1 MRSASACAA
10 LATCACVFGV
20 SLALA
25 GDHQVELEHVSRKDS
40 SPPRAGVIRAGRV
53 RHIEKGSPL
62 DVAAHP
68 VPNRAEI
75 SATDAELTR
84 KLKKMKEL
92 IYGIHSG
99 VDKSSRL
106 RATSM
111 KQKFNKLS
119 TVIAT
124 LADQKDSL
132 YRENVKMRKEM
143 KSTVERLQRVEMQL
157 KVEAKRADDNDVK
170 RWFEAKSGEIADYL
184 HSNGLQNYADPKFSP
199 IVAGLVI
206 YGLVLFPLM
215 AASGYVLRHVKS
227 LSLVHALKAI
237 SIFEVG
243 YVTIS
248 LLSMPLLVTL
258 DPFHAMRHISEIN
271 FVFLQIVL
279 AGLFWTSAC
288 ILSAETMRTRAP
300 GVRRNLILQLS
311 VRLGLAYDYGQRVWT
326 PVIERSD
333 DALFVSPAG
342 YAGYALAVIVTYRLT
357 ANAVWWAAAA
367 GSTLQARE
375 LNRAAPPVL
384 QWGGP
389 SSSGAEGMASRG
401 DEEAPAPGPDMTRL
415 ATEPMMRSASA
426 KPTMSASA
434 DALATMQQLLPRT
447 NGQHAD

>member
-1 MRSASACAA
+1 MRFLTACAA
-10 LATCACVFGV
+10 LTTCACFFGV
-20 SLALA
+20 TVA
-25 GDHQVELEHVSRKDS
+25 GTLDQAGGQGERKDNA
-40 SPPRAGVIRAGRV
+40 PPRQGVVRAGRV

-62 DVAAHP
+62 DIAANP
-68 VPNRAEI
+68 VPNREEI
-75 SATDAELTR
+75 HATDADLTK

-119 TVIAT
+119 AVIAA
-124 LADQKDSL
+124 LAEQKDAL

-157 KVEAKRADDNDVK
+157 KIEAKRADDNDVK
-170 RWFEAKSGEIADYL
+170 RWFEAKSSEISEYL
-184 HSNGLQNYADPKFSP
+184 HSNGLQHYADPKFSP

-215 AASGYVLRHVKS
+215 TASGYVMRHVKS

-243 YVTIS
+243 YVAIS
-248 LLSMPLLVTL
+248 LLSMPLLMTL

-279 AGLFWTSAC
+279 ACFFWTSAC
-288 ILSAETMRTRAP
+288 ILSAETMRTQAP
-300 GVRRNLILQLS
+300 GVRKNLILQLI
-311 VRLGLAYDYGQRVWT
+311 VRIGLAYDYGQRVWA

-333 DALFVSPAG
+333 DALFVSPAR
-342 YAGYALAVIVTYRLT
+342 YAGYTFAVLVTYRLT
-357 ANAVWWAAAA
+357 SSAVWWTAAAR
-367 GSTLQARE
+367 STLQARD
-375 LNRAAPPVL
+375 LNSTAPPVV
-384 QWGGP
+384 QWGG
-389 SSSGAEGMASRG
+389 SSMGRG
-401 DEEAPAPGPDMTRL
+401 SHHDEEAPAPGPGIVRMGSDPSTG
-415 ATEPMMRSASA
+415 PSKAS
-426 KPTMSASA
+426 MSVPAE
-434 DALATMQQLLPRT
+434 ALASVQRLLPST
-447 NGQHAD
+447 TGQHAD